1 MPASAFAGS
10 TRQTERYGRG
20 EFGVR
25 DSAHT
30 IGSKE
35 MPVSQ

>member
-1 MPASAFAGS
+1 MATSAFTGS
-10 TRQTERYGRG
+10 ARQTESHGRG

-25 DSAHT
+25 DSANAV
-30 IGSKE
+30 GSKE